1 MLFSENDST
10 LEFSALVDL
19 HAEIGVRLS
28 YTTFANHKRIRL
40 DMKKQEEEISKKY
53 GFFDD
58 SDDKKDFPN
67 DISIKMEGDF
77 PNDHNSDGEVLVK
90 KKW

>member
-1 MLFSENDST
+1 
-10 LEFSALVDL
+10 
-19 HAEIGVRLS
+19 
-28 YTTFANHKRIRL
+28 
-40 DMKKQEEEISKKY
+40 MKKQEEEISKKY

-90 KKW
+90 KK